1 MVTLWISR
9 IQFMKQSS
17 FIAINKLSKPS
28 LTRLKQFIMTALD
41 FNDRDHA
48 NVSFS
53 DFDNYM
59 NERMEHG
66 DYTEEKDGI
75 TYYYNCGGC
84 LLAKYDN
91 NEGYGFTY

>member
-41 FNDRDHA
+41 FNDRGHA

-53 DFDNYM
+53 EFDNYM
-59 NERMEHG
+59 NERREHG

-75 TYYYNCGGC
+75 TYYYNFGGC